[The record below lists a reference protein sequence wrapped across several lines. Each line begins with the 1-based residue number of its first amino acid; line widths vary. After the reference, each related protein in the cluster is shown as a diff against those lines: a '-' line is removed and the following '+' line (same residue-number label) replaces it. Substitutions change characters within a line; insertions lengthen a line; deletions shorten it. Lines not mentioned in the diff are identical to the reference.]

1 MVGVLRKP
9 LEAGTVGLAGL
20 ERSLP
25 PCGLCQALFFT
36 ADSCLHMERVTIV
49 PKLPCKASGAA
60 GQSCCPESQRCQGAA
75 GPHGGH
81 VPPDRVQG
89 PGRPHSQCWPRDP
102 VWPGQ
107 WLTYVIL
114 KRFRHV

>member
-9 LEAGTVGLAGL
+9 QEAGTVGLAGL

-36 ADSCLHMERVTIV
+36 ADSRLHLERVTTV

-60 GQSCCPESQRCQGAA
+60 RQSCRPESQRCPGAA
-75 GPHGGH
+75 RQSAGPRTAPQP
-81 VPPDRVQG
+81 VPAQ
-89 PGRPHSQCWPRDP
+89 RPCVTWS
-102 VWPGQ
+102 VAY
-107 WLTYVIL
+107 LSFFKEI
-114 KRFRHV
+114 

>member
-9 LEAGTVGLAGL
+9 LEAGTVGLARL

-36 ADSCLHMERVTIV
+36 ADSRLHLERVTIA

-60 GQSCCPESQRCQGAA
+60 CQSCHPESQRCQGAA

-81 VPPDRVQG
+81 VPPDSAG
-89 PGRPHSQCWPRDP
+89 PRTAPQPVPAQRPCMAWSVAYLCFFKE
-102 VWPGQ
+102 
-107 WLTYVIL
+107 I
-114 KRFRHV
+114 

>member
-9 LEAGTVGLAGL
+9 LEAGTVGLARL

-36 ADSCLHMERVTIV
+36 ADSRLHLERVTIA

-60 GQSCCPESQRCQGAA
+60 CQSCHPESQRCQGAA

-89 PGRPHSQCWPRDP
+89 PGRPHSQCRPRDP

-107 WLTYVIL
+107 WLTCVFL